1 MKGGVSVPQTKGQKT
16 IINNNTINRNMRPA
30 LTPEAEENQ
39 LISLSIELAKKQLI
53 DGTASSQVITHFLQ
67 LASSKKKLEYE
78 KMELEKDLLI
88 AKTEALKQGKKIEEL
103 YNNAIQA
110 MRVYSGNEYDRNEE
124 YGED

>member
-1 MKGGVSVPQTKGQKT
+1 MPQTKGQKT
-16 IINNNTINRNMRPA
+16 VINNNMNTRNLRPA

-39 LISLSIELAKKQLI
+39 MMSLAIELAKKQLS

-67 LASSKKKLEYE
+67 LASSKKKLESE
-78 KMELEKDLLI
+78 IMELQKDLLV
-88 AKTEALKQGKKIEEL
+88 AKTESLRQGKKIEEL

-110 MRVYSGNEYDRNEE
+110 MRVYSGNDYDRNEE